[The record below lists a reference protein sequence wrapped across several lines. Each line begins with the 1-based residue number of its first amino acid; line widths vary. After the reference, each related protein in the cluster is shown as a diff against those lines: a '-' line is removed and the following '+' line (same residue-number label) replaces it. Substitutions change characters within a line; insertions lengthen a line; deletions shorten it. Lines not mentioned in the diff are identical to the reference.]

1 MKVAIVQKDLKN
13 LRSGVS
19 RLVRSELEALD
30 AVGHE
35 SFLIS
40 EKVKPVAYS
49 HTDTLVRKTW
59 RWPFK
64 GALRRRFFK
73 WQTEYW
79 LRRIAPDVSVAHG
92 DIANVNVCFIHNC
105 VHFEHELIH
114 GAPLPSDN
122 DVGQLHTDVLST
134 QKFQVLVCNSEL
146 MKRDL
151 VQRFHI
157 RDKRIEVLYP
167 SCDPEN
173 VIHPERNM
181 REDLGIKGSDLVI
194 GLITS
199 GNFKKRNVQLF
210 LEVSAQLRSEQRLHI
225 VVAGNGKASEF
236 QSLVGQHP
244 HSVHFL
250 PSTDCVANYYAM
262 LDVFVLPAYIEEFG
276 MSALEAMTC
285 SKPVVLHN
293 MVGASE
299 ILEGES
305 VSFAISSLDKQVW
318 TNALQELCDDSG
330 LRMRLGAQNAETAKK
345 YTAHQQNK
353 KFIELISSFQVS
365 N

>member
-30 AVGHE
+30 AAGCQSV
-35 SFLIS
+35 LIS
-40 EKVKPVAYS
+40 EKVKPIAYA
-49 HTDTLVRKTW
+49 HTNALVRRTL

-64 GALRRRFFK
+64 GFFRRRFFAL
-73 WQTEYW
+73 QARF
-79 LRRIAPDVSVAHG
+79 LLNRLAPDVSVAHG
-92 DIANVNVCFIHNC
+92 DIADVDVCFIHNC
-105 VHFEHELIH
+105 VHLEHEIIH
-114 GAPLPSDN
+114 QRTLPIEN
-122 DVGQLHTDVLST
+122 DVGQLHAGILT
-134 QKFQVLVCNSEL
+134 KRNFEVLVCNSEI

-151 VQRFHI
+151 MKRFNI

-173 VIHPERNM
+173 VTRPDRDLRAEFGIA
-181 REDLGIKGSDLVI
+181 EDALVI

-199 GNFKKRNVQLF
+199 GNFKKRNVRFF
-210 LEVSAQLRSEQRLHI
+210 LETTAHLKTSQELHI
-225 VVAGNGKASEF
+225 IVAGNGKASDFKEE
-236 QSLVGQHP
+236 LEAHP

-262 LDVFVLPAYIEEFG
+262 VDVFVLPAHIEEFG

-285 SKPVVLHN
+285 AKPVVLHN

-305 VSFAISSLDKQVW
+305 VSFAISGLDDQVW
-318 TNALQELCDDSG
+318 ISALQSLCDDKE
-330 LRMRLGAQNAETAKK
+330 LRERLGAQNAETAKK
-345 YTAHQQNK
+345 YTAQEQNK
-353 KFIELISSFQVS
+353 RFIEIVRSVQK
-365 N
+365 